1 VKINIKAHASLFT
14 VNLIYGANFLI
25 AKGLMPNLI
34 GPSGF
39 ILVRLFGALPLFF
52 VVRLFIREKI
62 EKKDFK
68 LIAICGFFGV
78 ALNQLL
84 FFNGLNL
91 TSPLNASL
99 IMLATP
105 VMVMLISGIYLKER
119 ISKNKILGVVFAL
132 LGALLLIMSSSRIDI
147 TSSPLGDFFILINA
161 LSYAIFLVLV
171 KPLMSKYKP
180 ITVISFVFLFGSIFV
195 LPFGWSQF
203 TEIVWEEM
211 TLNNYL
217 GVGFVIICTTFLAYL
232 LNIYALKHLMPSVVS
247 VYIYLQPMLAI
258 FFGWIFYIMKPNGF
272 NIVQP
277 PEINF
282 VKMTSA
288 LLIFSGVY
296 LVSKAKAS

>member
-1 VKINIKAHASLFT
+1 
-14 VNLIYGANFLI
+14 
-25 AKGLMPNLI
+25 MPSLI

-52 VVRLFIREKI
+52 LVRLFVKEKI
-62 EKKDFK
+62 EKSDLK

-119 ISKNKILGVVFAL
+119 ISKNKALGLVFAL
-132 LGALLLIMSSSRIDI
+132 LGAIILIVSSSKIDI

-171 KPLMSKYKP
+171 KPLMGKYKP

-203 TEIVWEEM
+203 SEIRWEEM

-217 GVGFVIICTTFLAYL
+217 GVGFVIVCTTFLAYL
-232 LNIYALKHLMPSVVS
+232 LNIYALKHLLPSIVS

-258 FFGWIFYIMKPNGF
+258 FFGWLFYIVRPSGF
-272 NIVQP
+272 NIAHP
-277 PEINF
+277 PEINL
-282 VKMTSA
+282 VKLISA
-288 LLIFSGVY
+288 SLIFTGVY
-296 LVSKAKAS
+296 LVSKVKVS